1 MSNQAFHKGEEKYKQ
16 RDFEGAVLAFTLAL
30 ESDPGNPE
38 ILYQRGM
45 AYFHLGKKSLA
56 LMDMDMAV
64 EMQPNYSFRY
74 ASRAF
79 MRDAFGDVM
88 GAISDYQKAISLDP
102 EDAIAHNNL
111 GILEEKMG
119 RHQISQVHFQR
130 ADILVGR
137 DSSQLPNSH
146 SSQGT
151 TINYSVETT
160 SPIAKEE
167 AESTGFWTTFF
178 RVFTDKNVFLEW
190 WDFLKSGLRIRK

>member
-1 MSNQAFHKGEEKYKQ
+1 MSNQAFQKGEEKYKQ

-30 ESDPGNPE
+30 ESDPGNSE

-102 EDAIAHNNL
+102 EDSIAHNNL

-119 RHQISQVHFQR
+119 RHQISQVHFQQ

-137 DSSQLPNSH
+137 DSSQLPKPH
-146 SSQGT
+146 SSSGT
-151 TINYSVETT
+151 TIKYSEESAPSNGVEETK
-160 SPIAKEE
+160 SY
-167 AESTGFWTTFF
+167 GFWTTFF
-178 RVFTDKNVFLEW
+178 GVFSNKKVFLEW
-190 WDFLKSGLRIRK
+190 LNFLKSGFRIRK